1 MGVDDVA
8 TGSEK
13 PSSCRAIVRVAA
25 GTDLSASKR
34 VCRVRV
40 NVPDAGRTD
49 TGRGIRPVES
59 EKVGWAKQDAQP
71 NPIITNKPM
80 IFTVETKENRRKKKD
95 SLLKEFF

>member
-1 MGVDDVA
+1 VGVDDVE

-13 PSSCRAIVRVAA
+13 PSSCRAIVSVAT
-25 GTDLSASKR
+25 GTNLSANRR

-49 TGRGIRPVES
+49 TGRGMRPVES
-59 EKVGWAKQDAQP
+59 EKVGWAKHDTQP

-80 IFTVETKENRRKKKD
+80 IFTVEEKVDRRKKKD
-95 SLLKEFF
+95 SSLKEFF